1 MKKLARNSFFVIII
15 TILLLF
21 LMLRKDY
28 KTIVEAIINSNKL
41 FLFLAFVLYFISF
54 AIDSFSFY
62 MIIRK
67 YTNKYS
73 YSSTLKLNMM
83 TKFFNGVTPLSTGG
97 QPIQVYELYKNK
109 VKLDD
114 SANIVVQFFIIYQIA
129 IVIFSTIAIIFNHIF
144 HIFVK
149 NLFVKKLVIVG
160 YIINLVVLLILFLI
174 SFNKDFNFRIINF
187 FINVLSKLHIVKK
200 KEKAIEKWR
209 KKCDN
214 FYKSAMTLKENPGI
228 LIYGTLLQIIQL
240 IILYSIPFM
249 ISKAVIGSS
258 DLTLITSIVTCTYV
272 NLIGSYIIIPGASGG
287 IEYGF
292 IKLFSNFFK
301 ETFIL
306 SITILWRFTTY
317 YFPVILGAIIFNI
330 KKKDISDDILDK

>member
-1 MKKLARNSFFVIII
+1 MKKLARNSFFVVII

-28 KTIVEAIINSNKL
+28 KTIVEAIVNSNKL
-41 FLFLAFVLYFISF
+41 FLLLALVFYFFSF

-62 MIIRK
+62 MIIRR
-67 YTNKYS
+67 YTHNYS
-73 YSSTLKLNMM
+73 YSNTLKLNIM

-97 QPIQVYELYKNK
+97 QPLQIYELYKNK

-129 IVIFSTIAIIFNHIF
+129 VVIFSTIAIIFNHIF

-149 NLFVKKLVIVG
+149 NLFVKKLVILG

-174 SFNKDFNFRIINF
+174 SFNKDFNFKIINF
-187 FINVLSKLHIVKK
+187 FINILSKLHIVKEK
-200 KEKAIEKWR
+200 KKTIEKWR

-214 FYKSAMTLKENPGI
+214 FYKSAMTLKENPSI
-228 LIYGTLLQIIQL
+228 LIYGTLLQILQL
-240 IILYSIPFM
+240 IVLYSIPFI
-249 ISKAVIGSS
+249 ISKSIMKTT
-258 DLTLITSIVTCTYV
+258 DLTFITSIVTCTYV

-292 IKLFSNFFK
+292 IKLFSNFFV
-301 ETFIL
+301 EPFIL

-317 YFPVILGAIIFNI
+317 YFPVILGAVFFNI